1 MKVGDIVKS
10 KNNPT
15 AVYKVVKVYGIFKSK
30 VDVVEIHDVS
40 YTYRNF
46 NKSLFYK
53 V

>member
-10 KNNPT
+10 KNNQT
-15 AVYKVVKVYGIFKSK
+15 AVYKVVKVYGMFRSV

-46 NKSLFYK
+46 RRSLFYK